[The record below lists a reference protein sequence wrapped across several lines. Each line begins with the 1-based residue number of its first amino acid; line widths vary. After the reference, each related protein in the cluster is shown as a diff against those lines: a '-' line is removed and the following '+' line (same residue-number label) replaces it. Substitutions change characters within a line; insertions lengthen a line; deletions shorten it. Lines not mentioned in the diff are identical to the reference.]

1 MDCSDRW
8 PKLSRAIGK
17 GGSRHGA
24 VKPSTLEQEAG
35 RVITKEQML
44 EAIRTL
50 PDDAT
55 VDDAIER
62 LHFIE
67 LVERRIAAADAGE
80 TVTHEEARRRMAQWL
95 P

>member
-1 MDCSDRW
+1 
-8 PKLSRAIGK
+8 
-17 GGSRHGA
+17 
-24 VKPSTLEQEAG
+24 
-35 RVITKEQML
+35 ML